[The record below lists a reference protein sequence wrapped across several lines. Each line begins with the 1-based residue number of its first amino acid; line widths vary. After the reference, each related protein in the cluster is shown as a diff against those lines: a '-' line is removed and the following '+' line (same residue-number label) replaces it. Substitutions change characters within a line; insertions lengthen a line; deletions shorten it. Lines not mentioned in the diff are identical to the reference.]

1 VPRVTFADDKRAEC
15 EVAICSRVLTGFGAR
30 AKAVSDSDIQRKQG
44 RRVRA
49 ALLAGA
55 FFQAARSPYCTSRA
69 TAPDEASSFHMRC
82 RPLAASNLLQ
92 VSRINGTAYEAANL
106 FGWNK
111 ILREVL
117 RTRFR
122 SAREF
127 DAYDAE

>member
-1 VPRVTFADDKRAEC
+1 MCRILED
-15 EVAICSRVLTGFGAR
+15 
-30 AKAVSDSDIQRKQG
+30 
-44 RRVRA
+44 RRGRA

-55 FFQAARSPYCTSRA
+55 FFSSRPVSYYASRA
-69 TAPDEASSFHMRC
+69 PALDTASSFHMRC

-111 ILREVL
+111 ILRDVL

-122 SAREF
+122 SDRKF